1 MTLTDWPDVAAP
13 ASPVPATESDVT
25 VSLPLAEVLVR
36 RWNEIEPMLAKST
49 SRTGCYEPIDV
60 LMLAL
65 SGRAAIWL
73 CMRGEAIL
81 AALVSQVTVYPRR
94 RVLEMMFAG
103 GGDMAE
109 WRDLAVR
116 TLDRHARDMN
126 CTHVACAGRPA
137 WARAWGGRA
146 TGDIIMVRD
155 I

>member
-1 MTLTDWPDVAAP
+1 MSLTDWPDVAAM
-13 ASPVPATESDVT
+13 ASPVPHTETDVT
-25 VSLPLAEVLVR
+25 VSLPPAEVLVR
-36 RWNEIEPMLAKST
+36 RWNEIEPMLEKAT

-65 SGRAAIWL
+65 SGRAAMWL
-73 CMRGEAIL
+73 CMRGEEIL

-103 GGDMAE
+103 GGGMAE
-109 WRDLAVR
+109 WREIAVK
-116 TLDRHARDMN
+116 TLDRHAREMG

-137 WARAWGGRA
+137 WARAWGGKP
-146 TGDIIMVRD
+146 TGDVIMVRG